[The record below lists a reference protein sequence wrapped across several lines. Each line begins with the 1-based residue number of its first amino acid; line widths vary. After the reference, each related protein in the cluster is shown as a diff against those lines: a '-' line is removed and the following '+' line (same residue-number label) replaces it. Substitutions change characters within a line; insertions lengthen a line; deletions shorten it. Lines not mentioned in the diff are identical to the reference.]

1 MEYIRMVDGEDEMH
15 VAEVLDIR
23 EDKLSLQEYIT
34 DKKQSVLLY
43 RFNSIRKSYYQNPIW
58 LKPTGIF
65 LYHKLLF
72 LIKSDRYS

>member
-1 MEYIRMVDGEDEMH
+1 MVDGEDEMH

-34 DKKQSVLLY
+34 DKTKCTFY
-43 RFNSIRKSYYQNPIW
+43 RFYSIRKSYYQNPIW

-65 LYHKLLF
+65 LW
-72 LIKSDRYS
+72 S